1 MERWATL
8 LLRSVPVE
16 ALLYRPA
23 GELAALVRHGE
34 VTSRE
39 LVGTALERIERLDP
53 ALNAFIEVDAE
64 RALAAADAVGSN
76 DRRPFAG
83 VPIAIK
89 ANVPVAGLPLS
100 FASRFLENHRPSHSA
115 YLVRRLREAG
125 FVVVGTT
132 NMPEFGILPTC
143 EPRHTGAT
151 RNPWDLSRTPG
162 GSSGGAAAAVAAG
175 LVPIAHGNDGGGS
188 LRIPAACCGLVG
200 LKPSRGRVSRGPDLG
215 DSFLGSEGVL
225 SRTVAETAQVLDVLA
240 GYEVG
245 DATWAPRPTE
255 PFAVTARRHPGRL
268 RIALSTANAL
278 GVEPD
283 PDSVRGVRET
293 ADRLADLGHD
303 VHEADPVLPGPE
315 ALGVF
320 LQVFGP
326 AVSLGVRFGEIL
338 AGRPATE
345 EEIEPLSRAMAALAA
360 ALPSTGYLAA
370 MAQLQAL
377 SRTVIAFF
385 ADYDLLLT
393 PTLAERPLPLGE
405 VTGYGADPMADLAR
419 SGRFAPYTA
428 LFNVTGQPAISVPAG
443 FGEDGLPIGAQLV
456 AKPLGEDTLL
466 QVATQLEAARPWAAR
481 HPELAAAS

>member
-1 MERWATL
+1 
-8 LLRSVPVE
+8 VE
-16 ALLYRPA
+16 ALLFRPA
-23 GELAALVRHGE
+23 GELSALVRHGE
-34 VTSRE
+34 VTARE
-39 LVGTALERIERLDP
+39 LVGSALERIERLDP

-64 RALAAADAVGSN
+64 RALATADEIASR
-76 DRRPFAG
+76 DPRPFAG
-83 VPIAIK
+83 VPIAMK
-89 ANVPVAGLPLS
+89 ANVPVAGLPMN
-100 FASRFLENHRPSHSA
+100 FASRFLEGHRPGHSA

-125 FVVVGTT
+125 FVVIGTT

-151 RNPWDLSRTPG
+151 RNPWDPSRTPG

-175 LVPIAHGNDGGGS
+175 LVPVAHGNDGGGS

-225 SRTVAETAQVLDVLA
+225 TRTVTETAQLLDVLA

-255 PFAVTARRHPGRL
+255 PFAVTARRPPGPL
-268 RIALSTANAL
+268 RVGMTTANSL
-278 GVEPD
+278 GAEPD
-283 PDSVRGVRET
+283 PESVRATRET
-293 ADRLADLGHD
+293 ADLLTNLGHD
-303 VHEADPVLPGPE
+303 VHEATPALPGADGL
-315 ALGVF
+315 ALF

-326 AVSLGVRFGEIL
+326 AVSLGVRFGELL
-338 AGRPATE
+338 AGRPPADD
-345 EEIEPLSRAMAALAA
+345 EIEPLTRAMADVAA

-370 MAQLQAL
+370 VAQLQAL
-377 SRTVIAFF
+377 SRSVIAFF

-393 PTLAERPLPLGE
+393 PTLAERPLPIGE
-405 VTGYGADPMADLAR
+405 LTGYGDDPMADLAR
-419 SGRFAPYTA
+419 AGRFTPYTA

-443 FGEDGLPIGAQLV
+443 FGEDGLPIGTQLV

-466 QVATQLEAARPWAAR
+466 QVAAQLEAARPWAAR

>member
-1 MERWATL
+1 
-8 LLRSVPVE
+8 VE
-16 ALLYRPA
+16 ALLFRPA
-23 GELAALVRHGE
+23 GELSALVRHGE
-34 VTSRE
+34 VTARE
-39 LVGTALERIERLDP
+39 LVGSALERIERLDP

-64 RALAAADAVGSN
+64 RALAAADEIASR
-76 DRRPFAG
+76 DPRPFAG
-83 VPIAIK
+83 VPIAMK
-89 ANVPVAGLPLS
+89 ANVPVAGLPMN
-100 FASRFLENHRPSHSA
+100 FASRFLEGHRPGHSA

-125 FVVVGTT
+125 FVVIGTT

-151 RNPWDLSRTPG
+151 RNPWDPSRTPG

-175 LVPIAHGNDGGGS
+175 LVPVAHGNDGGGS

-225 SRTVAETAQVLDVLA
+225 TRTVTETAQLLDVLA

-255 PFAVTARRHPGRL
+255 PFAVTARRPPGPL
-268 RIALSTANAL
+268 RVGMTTANSL
-278 GVEPD
+278 GAEPD
-283 PDSVRGVRET
+283 PESVRATRET
-293 ADRLADLGHD
+293 ADLLTNLGHD
-303 VHEADPVLPGPE
+303 VHEATPALPGADGL
-315 ALGVF
+315 ALF

-326 AVSLGVRFGEIL
+326 AVSLGVRFGELL
-338 AGRPATE
+338 AGRPPADD
-345 EEIEPLSRAMAALAA
+345 EIEPLTRAMADVAA

-370 MAQLQAL
+370 VAQLQAL
-377 SRTVIAFF
+377 SRSVIAFF

-393 PTLAERPLPLGE
+393 PTLAERPLPIGE
-405 VTGYGADPMADLAR
+405 LTGYGDDPMADLAR
-419 SGRFAPYTA
+419 AGRFTPYTA

-443 FGEDGLPIGAQLV
+443 FGEDGLPIGTQLV

-466 QVATQLEAARPWAAR
+466 QVAAQLEAARPWAAR

>member
-1 MERWATL
+1 
-8 LLRSVPVE
+8 VE
-16 ALLYRPA
+16 ALLFRPA
-23 GELAALVRHGE
+23 GELSALVRHGE
-34 VTSRE
+34 VTARE
-39 LVGTALERIERLDP
+39 LVGSALERIERIDP

-64 RALAAADAVGSN
+64 RALAAADEIASR
-76 DRRPFAG
+76 DPRPFAG
-83 VPIAIK
+83 VPIAMK
-89 ANVPVAGLPLS
+89 ANVPVAGLPMN
-100 FASRFLENHRPSHSA
+100 FASRFLEGHRPGHSA

-125 FVVVGTT
+125 FVVIGTT

-151 RNPWDLSRTPG
+151 RNPWDPSRTPG

-175 LVPIAHGNDGGGS
+175 LVPVAHGNDGGGS

-225 SRTVAETAQVLDVLA
+225 TRTVTETAQLLDVLA

-255 PFAVTARRHPGRL
+255 PFAVTARRPPGPL
-268 RIALSTANAL
+268 RVGMTTANSL
-278 GVEPD
+278 GAEPD
-283 PDSVRGVRET
+283 PESVRATRET
-293 ADRLADLGHD
+293 ADLLTNLGHD
-303 VHEADPVLPGPE
+303 VHEATPALPGADGL
-315 ALGVF
+315 ALF

-326 AVSLGVRFGEIL
+326 AVSLGVRFGELL
-338 AGRPATE
+338 AGRPPADD
-345 EEIEPLSRAMAALAA
+345 EIEPLTRAMADIAA

-370 MAQLQAL
+370 VAQLQAL
-377 SRTVIAFF
+377 SRSVIAFF

-393 PTLAERPLPLGE
+393 PTLAERPLPIGE
-405 VTGYGADPMADLAR
+405 LTGYGDDPMADLAR
-419 SGRFAPYTA
+419 AGRFTPYTA

-443 FGEDGLPIGAQLV
+443 FGEDGLPIGTQLV

-466 QVATQLEAARPWAAR
+466 QVAAQLEAARPWAAR